1 MELWIG
7 ALNLGFLYAFLA
19 IGTYI
24 TYKVY
29 NFPDITVDG
38 SFTTGAA
45 VASVLIIGGMNP
57 FIAVVFSFAAGA
69 CAGFVTGFIHTKF
82 KINGLLAGI
91 LVMTGLYS
99 INLRIMGK
107 SNIPLLNSPGF
118 VTIFEEYNPGINHE
132 LWILILVSLMMIVV
146 WLLLSRFFQTDLGI
160 TIRATGDN
168 PVMVSASGIN
178 TDKMKIFGIAMAN
191 GFVGL
196 SGGFVAQYQGFS
208 DIGMGVGAVVTS
220 LAAVIIGE
228 AIIRHRSVFLKIVS
242 VLIGSLIFRLMVALA
257 LLVGLDP
264 NDLKLITAVFVL
276 LTLIASGAFSSEKKK
291 INFPLKFSLSKN
303 HRRLFASL
311 AAAVVLV
318 VLFFL
323 VYKYTF
329 QTSEQKKLTIGI
341 VIANDSDILIK
352 TRDGFLSEIER
363 IGYKI
368 GDDITIIEKNANGD
382 IPTVSTIVDNFI
394 NQGVDV
400 FLPISTASTQAVMN
414 KVKEKP
420 VIFATVA
427 DPFVIGVGKNNYD
440 HPPNVTGIYG
450 TMPIKELLD
459 VITSIYNRKLKLGAI
474 WNPSFPNSVHNIEVL
489 QDAIAA
495 SGTAVLEGATIT
507 NSSEV
512 FQAAQS
518 LISRNID
525 VFFLIP
531 DITVYAAF
539 ESIVKASR
547 ANKVPIFTGDVERL
561 QDGALAVYGY
571 EYFVSGMQ
579 AAHLVDRVIKG
590 ENIASIPFENYKAVT
605 VGLNYDIISEFGIS
619 IPEEVKAMTNSK
631 VENGKFY
638 KNEIDPSVFV
648 TPSIKRKAALFQFTD
663 NALLNET
670 AEGVRSYIEKN
681 NFGTK
686 YNLTIDNKNAQGDF
700 ATAQSI
706 ASEIVAKK
714 YDYVVTVS
722 TVAMQ
727 AVANGNKKIPHI
739 FAAVTDPLQSGVAKT
754 FSEHQPN
761 LTGLAT
767 PQPVEST
774 LKLMR
779 EIFPDAKKI
788 GMLWNPAEANSEI
801 CTKKAREAA
810 KTYGFVLK
818 ERIVTNTNEIEE
830 ALKSVIAD
838 GIDVF
843 FTSGDVTVSMA
854 VPSIAVTLLKKRIP
868 FITNTPADIKDNVF
882 ICLGAD
888 YFEVGEE
895 AAKIL
900 ERVIKG
906 EKTEQIP
913 IQLFVPENLSIN
925 LKIAK
930 ELDIDIS
937 EKIVSRASR
946 VVR

>member
-19 IGTYI
+19 LGTYI

-45 VASVLIIGGMNP
+45 VASVLIIEGINP
-57 FIAVVFSFAAGA
+57 FLAVLVSFAAGA
-69 CAGFVTGFIHTKF
+69 CAGFLTGFIHTKF

-132 LWILILVSLMMIVV
+132 LWILILIFLMMTII
-146 WLLLSRFFQTDLGI
+146 WLLLSRFFQTDLGV
-160 TIRATGDN
+160 TMRATGDN

-228 AIIRHRSVFLKIVS
+228 AIIRHRSIFLKILS
-242 VLIGSLIFRLMVALA
+242 VIIGSLIFRLMVALA

-276 LTLIASGAFSSEKKK
+276 FTLIASGAFGGEKKRL
-291 INFPLKFSLSKN
+291 NFPLKFNLSKN
-303 HRRLFASL
+303 QRRIITSL
-311 AAAVVLV
+311 SAAVIVVIALVLI
-318 VLFFL
+318 
-323 VYKYTF
+323 YKYSF
-329 QTSEQKKLTIGI
+329 QSNVQKKLTIGI
-341 VIANDSDILIK
+341 VIPNDSDILIK

-368 GDDITIIEKNANGD
+368 GEDITIIEKNANGD

-394 NQGVDV
+394 NQGVDI

-414 KVKEKP
+414 KVKDKP

-427 DPFVIGVGKNNYD
+427 DPFIIGVGENNYD

-459 VITSIYNRKLKLGAI
+459 VVTKIYNRKQKLGAI
-474 WNPSFPNSVHNIEVL
+474 WNPSFPNSVHNVKVL
-489 QDAIAA
+489 QDAIAE
-495 SGTAVLEGATIT
+495 SGMAVLEGATIT

-512 FQAAQS
+512 YQAAQS
-518 LISRNID
+518 LIARKID
-525 VFFLIP
+525 IFFLIP

-619 IPEEVKAMTNSK
+619 IPDEIKAMSNSK

-638 KNEIDPSVFV
+638 KNEIDPSIFA
-648 TPSIKRKAALFQFTD
+648 TPSVKRRVALFQFTD

-670 AEGVRSYIEKN
+670 AEGVQSYIVKN
-681 NFGTK
+681 NFDKK
-686 YNLTIDNKNAQGDF
+686 YNLIIDNKNAQGDF

-739 FAAVTDPLQSGVAKT
+739 FAAVTDPLKSGVAKT

-779 EIFPDAKKI
+779 EILPNAKRI

-801 CTKKAREAA
+801 CTNMAREAA
-810 KTYGFVLK
+810 KKYGFELK

-830 ALKSVIAD
+830 ALKSVIVD
-838 GIDVF
+838 GVDIF

-854 VPSIAVTLLKKRIP
+854 VPSIAATLLKKGIP
-868 FITNTPADIKDNVF
+868 YFTNTPADIKDNVF

-906 EKTEQIP
+906 EKTVDIP

-925 LKIAK
+925 LKIARG
-930 ELDIDIS
+930 LNINIP
-937 EKIVSRASR
+937 EKIISTASK

>member
-19 IGTYI
+19 LGTYI

-45 VASVLIIGGMNP
+45 VASVLIINGTNP
-57 FIAVVFSFAAGA
+57 FLAVLVSFAAGA
-69 CAGFVTGFIHTKF
+69 VAGFITGFFHTKF

-132 LWILILVSLMMIVV
+132 LWILILISLMMIII
-146 WLLLSRFFQTDLGI
+146 WLLLSRFFQTDLGV
-160 TIRATGDN
+160 TMRATGDN

-228 AIIRHRSVFLKIVS
+228 AIIRHRSIFLKILS
-242 VLIGSLIFRLMVALA
+242 VIIGSLIFRLMVALA

-264 NDLKLITAVFVL
+264 NDLKLITAIFVL
-276 LTLIASGAFSSEKKK
+276 LTLIASGAFGGEKKTV
-291 INFPLKFSLSKN
+291 NFPLRFNLSKN
-303 HRRLFASL
+303 QRRMLTSL
-311 AAAVVLV
+311 SAVVV
-318 VLFFL
+318 VIISFVLI
-323 VYKYTF
+323 YKYSF
-329 QTSEQKKLTIGI
+329 QNDTQKKITIGI
-341 VIANDSDILIK
+341 VIPNDSDILIK
-352 TRDGFLSEIER
+352 TRDGFLYEIER

-368 GDDITIIEKNANGD
+368 GKDITIIEKNANGD
-382 IPTVSTIVDNFI
+382 IPTVSSIVDNFI
-394 NQGVDV
+394 NQKVDI

-414 KVKEKP
+414 KVKDKP

-427 DPFVIGVGKNNYD
+427 DPFIIGVGKNNYD

-459 VITSIYNRKLKLGAI
+459 VVTKIYNRKLKLGAI
-474 WNPSFPNSVHNIEVL
+474 WNPSFPNSVHNIKVL
-489 QDAIAA
+489 QDAIAE
-495 SGTAVLEGATIT
+495 SGMAVLEGATIT

-512 FQAAQS
+512 YQAAQS
-518 LISRNID
+518 LIARKID
-525 VFFLIP
+525 IFFLIP

-539 ESIVKASR
+539 ESIVKVSR

-619 IPEEVKAMTNSK
+619 IPEEIKAMSNSK

-638 KNEIDPSVFV
+638 KNEIDPTIFAS
-648 TPSIKRKAALFQFTD
+648 PPLKRKVALFQFTD

-681 NFGTK
+681 NLITK

-739 FAAVTDPLQSGVAKT
+739 FAAVTDPLKSGVAKT
-754 FSEHQPN
+754 FSDHQPN

-779 EIFPDAKKI
+779 EIFPHAKRI

-801 CTKKAREAA
+801 CTNMAREAA
-810 KTYGFVLK
+810 KKYGFVLK
-818 ERIVTNTNEIEE
+818 EKIVTNTNEIEE
-830 ALKSVIAD
+830 ALKAVIAD
-838 GIDVF
+838 GIDIF

-854 VPSIAVTLLKKRIP
+854 VPSIAASLLRKGIP
-868 FITNTPADIKDNVF
+868 YFTNTPADIKDNVF

-895 AAKIL
+895 AAKVL

-906 EKTEQIP
+906 EKTDQIP
-913 IQLFVPENLSIN
+913 IEMFVPENLSIN

-930 ELDIDIS
+930 ELNITIP
-937 EKIVSRASR
+937 EKVILQASK

>member
-19 IGTYI
+19 LGTYI

-45 VASVLIIGGMNP
+45 VASVLIIEGINP
-57 FIAVVFSFAAGA
+57 FFAVFVSFAAGA
-69 CAGFVTGFIHTKF
+69 CAGFLTGFIHTKF

-132 LWILILVSLMMIVV
+132 LWILILIFLMMTII
-146 WLLLSRFFQTDLGI
+146 WLLLSRFFQTDLGV
-160 TIRATGDN
+160 TMRATGDN

-228 AIIRHRSVFLKIVS
+228 AIIRHRSIFLKILS
-242 VLIGSLIFRLMVALA
+242 VIIGSLIFRLMVALA

-276 LTLIASGAFSSEKKK
+276 FTLIASGAFGGEKKRL
-291 INFPLKFSLSKN
+291 NFPLKFNLSKN
-303 HRRLFASL
+303 QRRIITSL
-311 AAAVVLV
+311 SAAVIVVIALVLI
-318 VLFFL
+318 
-323 VYKYTF
+323 YKYSV
-329 QTSEQKKLTIGI
+329 QSNVQKKLTIGI
-341 VIANDSDILIK
+341 VIPNDSDILIK

-368 GDDITIIEKNANGD
+368 GEDITIIEKNANGD

-394 NQGVDV
+394 NQGVDI

-414 KVKEKP
+414 KVKDKP

-427 DPFVIGVGKNNYD
+427 DPFIIGVGENNYD

-459 VITSIYNRKLKLGAI
+459 VVTKIYNRKQKLGAI
-474 WNPSFPNSVHNIEVL
+474 WNPSFPNSVHNVKVL
-489 QDAIAA
+489 QDAIAE
-495 SGTAVLEGATIT
+495 SGMAVLEGATIT

-512 FQAAQS
+512 YQAAQS
-518 LISRNID
+518 LIARKID
-525 VFFLIP
+525 IFFLIP

-619 IPEEVKAMTNSK
+619 IPDEIKAMSNSK

-638 KNEIDPSVFV
+638 KNEIDPSIFA
-648 TPSIKRKAALFQFTD
+648 TPSVKRRVALFQFTD

-670 AEGVRSYIEKN
+670 AEGVQSYIVKN
-681 NFGTK
+681 NFDKK
-686 YNLTIDNKNAQGDF
+686 YNLIIDNKNAQGDF

-739 FAAVTDPLQSGVAKT
+739 FAAVTDPLKSGVAKT

-779 EIFPDAKKI
+779 EILPNAKRI

-801 CTKKAREAA
+801 CTNMAREAA
-810 KTYGFVLK
+810 KKYGFELK

-830 ALKSVIAD
+830 ALKSVIVD
-838 GIDVF
+838 GVDIF

-854 VPSIAVTLLKKRIP
+854 VPSIAATLLKKGIP
-868 FITNTPADIKDNVF
+868 YFTNTPADIKDNVF

-906 EKTEQIP
+906 EKTVDIP

-925 LKIAK
+925 LKIARG
-930 ELDIDIS
+930 LSINIP
-937 EKIVSRASR
+937 EKIISTASK